1 MQVTV
6 TAEIA
11 RRHEMT
17 PTMNV
22 DDSKSFGNFLGRA
35 DLLTDE
41 DTNHLQTFFA
51 VAQVFDLVLFEN
63 LTLGDDFIQLPVV
76 DVIGLHGDWFQD
88 LSTQ

>member
-1 MQVTV
+1 M
-6 TAEIA
+6 
-11 RRHEMT
+11 R

-22 DDSKSFGNFLGRA
+22 DDSKPFGNFLGRA
-35 DLLTDE
+35 DLLAYE
-41 DTNHLQTFFA
+41 DSNHLQTFFA